1 VASARDDGGQEPN
14 FDQRRQFLTADP
26 HRLHAAERTD
36 MLLTGQDH
44 EKAVI
49 KELMKTIGSERSELI
64 PLLLAVQDEFSYV
77 SEFAMQF
84 IADQLQMPA
93 NEVYGVATFF
103 HFINKKPKGKFIIRL
118 SRDMSSI
125 MKGAKAVGRQL
136 RNDLGIRFGETTPD
150 GMFTLEW
157 TSCIGMNYQAP
168 AMMVNNEVF
177 SNLTPPMVHR
187 IIEDCRQGL
196 YARRPTVG
204 NVGETYASTL
214 SYASHEPNS
223 GLIKAVAEM
232 TPADVIGE
240 LTVSGLKG
248 RGGAGFPTGVK
259 WNLAAKAASDVK
271 YIICNADE
279 GEPGTFKDRII
290 LGKYADLV
298 FEGMTL
304 AGYAVGARE
313 GILYLRYE
321 YTHLRPH
328 LETVLTAR
336 RRSNLLGDNILG
348 KGGFCFDIRI
358 HMGAGAY
365 VCGEE
370 TALIESLEGRRGEPR
385 NRPPYPVEKGFHG
398 QPTVVNNVETL
409 ATTSCIVALG
419 AKWFTGIGTE
429 RSKGF
434 KLFSVSGDCVR
445 PGVYE
450 LPWGMTVQQLLELVD
465 GQGAKAVQVGGY
477 TGELVP
483 ASQFGR
489 VMGYEDLGIGGSI
502 IVYGQGRDML
512 DVAENYLEFF
522 VEESCG
528 QCTGCRLGN
537 TKLLEAVRLLQKGIC
552 ANRYLNDVIG
562 LSQSIKNTSKCGLGQ
577 ASPNVF
583 IAINEHFK
591 EEIMARPVLAA

>member
-1 VASARDDGGQEPN
+1 
-14 FDQRRQFLTADP
+14 
-26 HRLHAAERTD
+26 
-36 MLLTGQDH
+36 MLLTGQDN

-64 PLLLAVQDEFSYV
+64 PLLLAYQDEFGYV
-77 SEFAMQF
+77 SEFAMQY
-84 IADQLQMPA
+84 IADQLKIPA

-125 MKGAKAVGRQL
+125 MKGAKSVARQL

-187 IIEDCRQGL
+187 IIEECRQE
-196 YARRPTVG
+196 ARTRRPTVG
-204 NVGETYASTL
+204 NVGETFSSIL
-214 SYASHEPNS
+214 SYSSHAPNS
-223 GLIKAVAEM
+223 ALTRAVEEM
-232 TPADVIGE
+232 TPVDVASE

-259 WNLAAKAASDVK
+259 WSLAAKAEGDVK

-279 GEPGTFKDRII
+279 GEPGTFKDRVL

-313 GILYLRYE
+313 GIVYLRYE

-328 LETVLTAR
+328 LEAVLEAR
-336 RRSNLLGDNILG
+336 RQANLLGENILG
-348 KGGFCFDIRI
+348 KDGFSFDIRI

-385 NRPPYPVEKGFHG
+385 NRPPYPVEKGLHG
-398 QPTVVNNVETL
+398 RPTVVNNVETL
-409 ATTSCIVALG
+409 ATASCIIARGVN
-419 AKWFTGIGTE
+419 WFTSIGTE

-434 KLFSVSGDCVR
+434 KLFSVSGDCAR

-450 LPWGMTVQQLLELVD
+450 LPWGMTVRQLLELVD
-465 GQGAKAVQVGGY
+465 GVGAKAVQVGGY

-483 ASQFGR
+483 ESQFDR

-502 IVYGQGRDML
+502 IVYGKGRDML
-512 DVAENYLEFF
+512 EVAENYLEFF

-528 QCTGCRLGN
+528 QCTGCRIGN
-537 TKLLEAVRLLQKGIC
+537 QKLLDGVRLLQKGTC
-552 ANRYLNDVIG
+552 SNRYLNDLIG
-562 LSQSIKNTSKCGLGQ
+562 LSHSIKTTSKCGLGQ

>member
-1 VASARDDGGQEPN
+1 
-14 FDQRRQFLTADP
+14 
-26 HRLHAAERTD
+26 
-36 MLLTGQDH
+36 MLLTGQDN
-44 EKAVI
+44 EKAI
-49 KELMKTIGSERSELI
+49 IRELMKTLGSERSELI
-64 PLLLAVQDEFSYV
+64 PILLAVQDEFGYV

-84 IADQLQMPA
+84 IADQLKMSA

-125 MKGAKAVGRQL
+125 MKGAKSVARQL
-136 RNDLGIRFGETTPD
+136 RNDLGIRMGETTPD

-177 SNLTPPMVHR
+177 SNLTPPKVHR
-187 IIEDCRQGL
+187 IIEDCRQEL
-196 YARRPTVG
+196 YAHRPTVG
-204 NVGETYASTL
+204 NVGETHASTL
-214 SYASHEPNS
+214 SYASHEPNAALNRLVQQRMS
-223 GLIKAVAEM
+223 
-232 TPADVIGE
+232 PADVTGE
-240 LTVSGLKG
+240 LTVSGLRG

-259 WNLAAKAASDVK
+259 WNLAAKAEGDVK

-304 AGYAVGARE
+304 AAYAVGATE
-313 GILYLRYE
+313 GIVYLRYE

-328 LETVLTAR
+328 LETVLAAR
-336 RRSNLLGDNILG
+336 RKASLLGENILG
-348 KGGFCFDIRI
+348 KPGFCFDIRI

-385 NRPPYPVEKGFHG
+385 NRPPYPVEKGFLG
-398 QPTVVNNVETL
+398 RPTVVNNVETL
-409 ATTSCIVALG
+409 ATASCIVARG
-419 AKWFTGIGTE
+419 AKWFTSIGTE

-434 KLFSVSGDCVR
+434 KLFSVSGDCAR

-483 ASQFGR
+483 ASQFDR

-502 IVYGQGRDML
+502 IVYGQGREML
-512 DVAENYLEFF
+512 EVAENYLEFF
-522 VEESCG
+522 IEESCG
-528 QCTGCRLGN
+528 QCTGCRIGN
-537 TKLLEAVRLLQKGIC
+537 TKLLDGVRLLQKGTC
-552 ANRYLNDVIG
+552 SNRYLNDLIG
-562 LSQSIKNTSKCGLGQ
+562 LSHSIKTTSKCGLGQ
-577 ASPNVF
+577 ASPNIF

>member
-1 VASARDDGGQEPN
+1 
-14 FDQRRQFLTADP
+14 
-26 HRLHAAERTD
+26 
-36 MLLTGQDH
+36 MLLTGQDN

-49 KELMKTIGSERSELI
+49 RELMTSIGSERSELI
-64 PLLLAVQDEFSYV
+64 PLLLAVQDEFGYV

-84 IADQLQMPA
+84 IADQLKMPPT
-93 NEVYGVATFF
+93 EVYGVATFF

-125 MKGAKAVGRQL
+125 MKGAKSVARQL

-168 AMMVNNEVF
+168 AMMVNNEVY

-187 IIEDCRQGL
+187 IIEECRQEISI
-196 YARRPTVG
+196 RRPTMG
-204 NVGETYASTL
+204 NVGETYASML
-214 SYASHEPNS
+214 SYASHEPNAA
-223 GLIKAVAEM
+223 LTRAVREM
-232 TPADVIGE
+232 APADVIGE

-259 WNLAAKAASDVK
+259 WNLAAKAESDLK

-279 GEPGTFKDRII
+279 GEPGTFKDRVI
-290 LGKYADLV
+290 LGKYADMV

-304 AGYAVGARE
+304 AGYAVGATE

-328 LETVLTAR
+328 LEAVLETRRQAR
-336 RRSNLLGDNILG
+336 LLGENILD
-348 KGGFCFDIRI
+348 KDGFSFDIRI

-385 NRPPYPVEKGFHG
+385 NRPPYPVEKGLHG
-398 QPTVVNNVETL
+398 RPTIVNNVETL
-409 ATTSCIVALG
+409 ATASCIVARG

-434 KLFSVSGDCVR
+434 KLFSVSGDCAR

-465 GQGAKAVQVGGY
+465 GVGAKAVQVGGY

-483 ASQFGR
+483 ASQFDR

-512 DVAENYLEFF
+512 EVAENYLEFF

-528 QCTGCRLGN
+528 QCTGCRIGN
-537 TKLLEAVRLLQKGIC
+537 QKLLDGVRLLQKGTC
-552 ANRYLNDVIG
+552 SNRYLNDLIG
-562 LSQSIKNTSKCGLGQ
+562 LSHSIKSTSKCGLGQ

-583 IAINEHFK
+583 IAINAHFQ
-591 EEIMARPVLAA
+591 EEIMARPILAA

>member
-1 VASARDDGGQEPN
+1 MTS
-14 FDQRRQFLTADP
+14 
-26 HRLHAAERTD
+26 
-36 MLLTGQDH
+36 
-44 EKAVI
+44 
-49 KELMKTIGSERSELI
+49 IGSERSELI
-64 PLLLAVQDEFSYV
+64 PLLLAVQDEFGYV

-84 IADQLQMPA
+84 IADQLKMPPT
-93 NEVYGVATFF
+93 EVYGVATFF

-125 MKGAKAVGRQL
+125 MKGAKSVARQL

-168 AMMVNNEVF
+168 AMMVNNEVY

-187 IIEDCRQGL
+187 IIEECRQEISI
-196 YARRPTVG
+196 RRPTMG
-204 NVGETYASTL
+204 NVGETYASML
-214 SYASHEPNS
+214 SYASHEPNAA
-223 GLIKAVAEM
+223 LTRAVREM
-232 TPADVIGE
+232 APADVIGE

-259 WNLAAKAASDVK
+259 WNLAAKAESDLK

-279 GEPGTFKDRII
+279 GEPGTFKDRVI
-290 LGKYADLV
+290 LGKYADMV

-304 AGYAVGARE
+304 AGYAVGATE

-328 LETVLTAR
+328 LEAVLETRRQAR
-336 RRSNLLGDNILG
+336 LLGENILD
-348 KGGFCFDIRI
+348 KDGFSFDIRI

-385 NRPPYPVEKGFHG
+385 NRPPYPVEKGLHG
-398 QPTVVNNVETL
+398 RPTIVNNVETL
-409 ATTSCIVALG
+409 ATASCIVARG

-434 KLFSVSGDCVR
+434 KLFSVSGDCAR

-465 GQGAKAVQVGGY
+465 GVGAKAVQVGGY

-483 ASQFGR
+483 ASQFDR

-512 DVAENYLEFF
+512 EVAENYLEFF

-528 QCTGCRLGN
+528 QCTGCRIGN
-537 TKLLEAVRLLQKGIC
+537 QKLLDGVRLLQKGTC
-552 ANRYLNDVIG
+552 SNRYLNDLIG
-562 LSQSIKNTSKCGLGQ
+562 LSHSIKSTSKCGLGQ

-583 IAINEHFK
+583 IAINAHFQ
-591 EEIMARPVLAA
+591 EEIMARPILAA